1 MGCKRPKYL
10 CKCTKD
16 FSIFMSYIPELAMRM
31 SDAAELATMSRLC
44 QPEPAQ
50 LMSSLNQFRQA
61 VAWICFL
68 IFKPRADTCL
78 ESVLGICDMWCGSVP
93 LTNESGVGSGRPKNM
108 DPDP

>member
-1 MGCKRPKYL
+1 
-10 CKCTKD
+10 
-16 FSIFMSYIPELAMRM
+16 MSYIPELAMRM

-68 IFKPRADTCL
+68 KFKRRRIHPYL
-78 ESVLGICDMWCGSVP
+78 ESVLGVRDSLVRN
-93 LTNESGVGSGRPKNM
+93 LAS
-108 DPDP
+108 D